1 MKYIY
6 RKELPLFFADNDILV
21 YRDVN
26 ELAVKFED
34 AYVYDLVILK
44 FKSVERSTWRDLSH
58 DNGMYLLDFI
68 DYYNK
73 KVNKNL

>member
-6 RKELPLFFADNDILV
+6 RAELPLFFADNDILV
-21 YRDVN
+21 YRDVT
-26 ELAVKFED
+26 ELAVKFGD

-44 FKSVERSTWRDLSH
+44 FKNINRRDWVDISH

-68 DYYNK
+68 DYYNE